1 MPRKAQP
8 RITRPS
14 GIQQT
19 ANGNYYYWKCIVSGQ
34 ETFAPEPRFKE
45 VVKKYGSEE
54 KLFKTYVLRPVQ
66 KYVDAGW
73 DSAGI
78 QAILDA
84 NGGKLPALDQKP
96 VKAARGTQ
104 EKKIGIKNSAT
115 VSLEIATQPTQPEPP
130 KVLIFPWSG
139 NPDYFKSPP
148 VPFSFAH
155 ETKNSCAYPNRNLND
170 RCFGCSI
177 YDVCQSTAKYSLED
191 MKKKTSSSKITKLAS
206 FNV

>member
-8 RITRPS
+8 RITRSS

-73 DSAGI
+73 DSD
-78 QAILDA
+78 AIKTILGEND
-84 NGGKLPALDQKP
+84 GVLPPLDQKP
-96 VKAARGTQ
+96 VKAIKGTQ
-104 EKKIGIKNSAT
+104 EKKRSIKNLGV
-115 VSLEIATQPTQPEPP
+115 VSVEVSTQPEQP
-130 KVLIFPWSG
+130 KIQFFPWSG
-139 NPDYFKSPP
+139 NPDYFKS
-148 VPFSFAH
+148 VAKAFSIADM
-155 ETKNSCAYPNRNLND
+155 TKESCAYPNRYLD
-170 RCFGCSI
+170 DQCFGCSI
-177 YDVCQSTAKYSLED
+177 YDACVCVAKMTKEE
-191 MKKKTSSSKITKLAS
+191 MKKQKEPTKVKKINS
-206 FNV
+206 YN